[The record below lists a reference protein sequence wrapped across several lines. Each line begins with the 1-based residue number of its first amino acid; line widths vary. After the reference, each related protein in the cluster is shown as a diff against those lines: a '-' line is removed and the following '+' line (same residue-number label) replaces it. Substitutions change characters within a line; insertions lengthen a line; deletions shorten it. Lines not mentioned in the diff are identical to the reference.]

1 MRAKAQ
7 KHIRERDGGDGG
19 GVAQENG
26 DWMIQCNGTKLQE
39 NMEEQKLSALEVS
52 GDGGERATK
61 SDAKVIIKL
70 RTIVNFHRRKK
81 GRFSVERVQ

>member
-1 MRAKAQ
+1 
-7 KHIRERDGGDGG
+7 
-19 GVAQENG
+19 
-26 DWMIQCNGTKLQE
+26 
-39 NMEEQKLSALEVS
+39 MEEQKLSALEVS

-81 GRFSVERVQ
+81 GRFSVARVQ